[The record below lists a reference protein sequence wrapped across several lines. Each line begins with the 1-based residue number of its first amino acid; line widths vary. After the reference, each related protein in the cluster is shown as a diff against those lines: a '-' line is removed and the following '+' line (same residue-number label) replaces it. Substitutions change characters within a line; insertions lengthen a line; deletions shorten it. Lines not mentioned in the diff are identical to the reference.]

1 MEILAALPKL
11 DAADRREILD
21 RLFDLEEQSLLNGA
35 ATPEEMPQ
43 PQSFISNSKI
53 KKTLNART
61 SF

>member
-1 MEILAALPKL
+1 MEILAELTKL

-53 KKTLNART
+53 
-61 SF
+61 